1 VTTDRRPV
9 STNPGLIRRYRPEQ
23 RVVVTGV
30 GAISP
35 LGHSADETWR
45 GLLDGRSG
53 IRRIEGF
60 DTSDISVKIAG
71 EITNFQPTDWMD
83 RKSAR
88 QMSRFSQFAVATAGM
103 ALADA
108 CLTSTTFD
116 AYRAGIVLGT
126 GAGGTAEILDIDE
139 LATRR
144 GMMKISPFSMIHVQY
159 NIAAYCVAK
168 AYRLLGPSLTVSTA
182 CATGAHAI
190 GEGFR
195 LVRDGN
201 ADVVVAGGTE
211 HCVFPLVV
219 AGFAVQRATST
230 RNDQPERA
238 SRPFDAK
245 RDGFVIGEG
254 AALLVLES
262 LEHALGRGA
271 QIYAEVLGY
280 GHTNDGLHPISPDPE
295 GARVADAIQLA
306 LSDGNITREEVDYIN
321 AHAAGTPLGDRAE
334 TIAIKRA
341 LGEEAV
347 REVAI
352 SSSKSMVGHMMGA
365 AGALEAMATVLSVRD
380 QVLHPTINLE
390 YPDPECDLDY
400 VPNIAR
406 GASVRVALSNSIG
419 VGGQNA
425 CLAFGR
431 FERDPARFR

>member
-1 VTTDRRPV
+1 M
-9 STNPGLIRRYRPEQ
+9 IRRYRPEH

-35 LGHSADETWR
+35 LGQTADDTWR

-53 IRRIEGF
+53 IRGIEGF
-60 DTSDISVKIAG
+60 DTSEISVKIAG
-71 EITNFQPTDWMD
+71 EITDFEPTDWMD

-88 QMSRFSQFAVATAGM
+88 QMSRFSQFAVAAAGM

-116 AYRAGIVLGT
+116 AHRAGIVLGT

-139 LATRR
+139 LAARR
-144 GMMKISPFSMIHVQY
+144 GLMKISPFSMIHVQY

-195 LVRDGN
+195 LVRDGY

-211 HCVFPLVV
+211 HCVFPLVI
-219 AGFAVQRATST
+219 AGFAVQRAVST
-230 RNDQPERA
+230 RNDEPERA

-262 LEHALGRGA
+262 LQHALGRGA
-271 QIYAEVLGY
+271 TIYAEVLGY

-306 LSDGNITREEVDYIN
+306 LTDGNVFTDEVDYIN

-341 LGEEAV
+341 LGEVVA
-347 REVAI
+347 RRVAI

-365 AGALEAMATVLSVRD
+365 AGALEAMAAVLSIRD
-380 QVLHPTINLE
+380 QVVHPTINLE

-400 VPNIAR
+400 VPNVAR
-406 GASVRVALSNSIG
+406 RARIGVALSNSIG

-425 CLAFGR
+425 CLVFGR